1 MDIISQDLNFEPPE
15 SREEF
20 EKKFFNFKIDGF
32 ERVFC
37 GIKNYLIFPVH
48 KISNVGVEKSLVNK
62 LEMEIDSA
70 TINLFVYRRL
80 DTETRCYPL

>member
-32 ERVFC
+32 ESVFC
-37 GIKNYLIFPVH
+37 GIENYLIFPFH
-48 KISNVGVEKSLVNK
+48 KIVCKCWN
-62 LEMEIDSA
+62 
-70 TINLFVYRRL
+70 
-80 DTETRCYPL
+80 

>member
-20 EKKFFNFKIDGF
+20 EKKFFNFKIDSF

-37 GIKNYLIFPVH
+37 RIENY
-48 KISNVGVEKSLVNK
+48 ISRFSSSLKSLQMFLYESVQWRT
-62 LEMEIDSA
+62 L
-70 TINLFVYRRL
+70 
-80 DTETRCYPL
+80 

>member
-37 GIKNYLIFPVH
+37 RIENYISFFLFFKITPNVSTRVSALESFVNRSEFKLIPQQ
-48 KISNVGVEKSLVNK
+48 
-62 LEMEIDSA
+62 
-70 TINLFVYRRL
+70 
-80 DTETRCYPL
+80 

>member
-37 GIKNYLIFPVH
+37 RIENYISFFLFF
-48 KISNVGVEKSLVNK
+48 KITPNVSTSQCTGELCK
-62 LEMEIDSA
+62 
-70 TINLFVYRRL
+70 
-80 DTETRCYPL
+80 

>member
-37 GIKNYLIFPVH
+37 GIKNYSSNKQVIFPFH
-48 KISNVGVEKSLVNK
+48 KIV
-62 LEMEIDSA
+62 
-70 TINLFVYRRL
+70 
-80 DTETRCYPL
+80 

>member
-37 GIKNYLIFPVH
+37 RIENENYISVFLFIKITP
-48 KISNVGVEKSLVNK
+48 NVSTSQCSGELCK
-62 LEMEIDSA
+62 
-70 TINLFVYRRL
+70 
-80 DTETRCYPL
+80 

>member
-37 GIKNYLIFPVH
+37 RIENYISIFLFF
-48 KISNVGVEKSLVNK
+48 KIAPKSLRVSVVKNFVNRSEFK
-62 LEMEIDSA
+62 LI
-70 TINLFVYRRL
+70 
-80 DTETRCYPL
+80 PQQ